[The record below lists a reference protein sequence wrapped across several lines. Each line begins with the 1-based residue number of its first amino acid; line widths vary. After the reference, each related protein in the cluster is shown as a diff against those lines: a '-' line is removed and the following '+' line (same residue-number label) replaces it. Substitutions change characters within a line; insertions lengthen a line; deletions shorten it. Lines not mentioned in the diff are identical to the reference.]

1 MRLIIDPKIFDQNPD
16 LKIGVIV
23 VKGMNNTKRVSSIES
38 LLRGICAQRGK
49 EFADK
54 DIYEDPMIKPW
65 AQAYGKFGVN
75 PKKFPPS
82 IAALLKRV
90 QGGKEIPHINLLV
103 DLYNYFSLKHLLPIG
118 GEDLD
123 WLCGDLHLNFTKG
136 GEPFRAMGS
145 IDVAAAAEGEAAY
158 MDDGGI
164 TCRYWNYRECERTK
178 FTEKTVNAVLFI
190 EDLSRIHLDEFGAI
204 LKEIQN
210 CILKYIGGKI
220 ESYVLTEERNFI
232 DLGVEGRK
240 NVDDSKVPQQ
250 EKAHFLSQE
259 IKKKGVSVK
268 ALAHGKRL
276 KLDGDDLHKSQVAKL
291 LNEALKIAF
300 PKVQA
305 EAFVEY
311 PAMPEHGDYA
321 TSVALQITKDLKI
334 SPRDIAGQI
343 LSSLPEN
350 QLIEKVEIA
359 GPGFM
364 NFFLSKSA
372 LESEVKKILKE
383 KKNYGKSK
391 VGGNKN
397 LIVEYSQPNIA
408 KPLGV
413 HHLLSTIIGQSLYN
427 IFKFIGFNAISINHI
442 GDWGTQFG
450 KLIYAYKKWGDKKTV
465 EQNPI
470 PELLKLYVHFHEE
483 VEKDPTLEDEG
494 RREFKEFENGNKE
507 NRELWKWF
515 VEESMKDVQKTYDR
529 LGGIHFDYTQGESF
543 YEDKMDEILKLGE
556 KKKVIVK
563 GEEGAMVVH
572 FPEASLPTV
581 PIKKKDGATLYITR
595 DFAAINYRIKNW
607 KPVKILYVVD
617 VAQSLHF
624 QQLFAAAKMMD
635 LCQDEPAHVLFG
647 RMRMKDSAMSTRK
660 GTVILL
666 NDVLEEVEKRA
677 QKIIE
682 EKNPDL
688 KDKEKAGRLV
698 GVAAIKY
705 SILSQNRSTDIT
717 FDWDKMLSFDGNSG
731 PYLQYTFA
739 RAKSILRKAQEAK
752 PTIDVPTEEG
762 AGVEKLIHNLL
773 RTLPKFG
780 EYIALSAAEYKPNV
794 LANYLYDLAQKFNA
808 FYNSVPVIRAAK
820 ESDRKERLQLVEAA
834 SQILENGLGLLGI
847 EIVEQM

>member
-1 MRLIIDPKIFDQNPD
+1 MI
-16 LKIGVIV
+16 
-23 VKGMNNTKRVSSIES
+23 KGMNNTRRVSSIES

-49 EFADK
+49 EFANK
-54 DIYEDPMIKPW
+54 DIYEDSMIQPW
-65 AQAYGKFGVN
+65 AQAYGKCGVN
-75 PKKFPPS
+75 PKKYPPS

-90 QGGKEIPHINLLV
+90 QSGKEIPHINLLV
-103 DLYNYFSLKHLLPIG
+103 DLYNYFSLKYLLPIG

-123 WLCGDLHLNFTKG
+123 WLCGDLHLTFTKG
-136 GEPFRAMGS
+136 GEPFRAIGS
-145 IDVAAAAEGEAAY
+145 IDVEKAAEGEAAY
-158 MDDGGI
+158 MDDAGI
-164 TCRYWNYRECERTK
+164 TCRHWNYRECERTK
-178 FTEKTVNAVLFI
+178 FTEKTVNAVLLI

-204 LKEIQN
+204 LKEIQQSVS
-210 CILKYIGGKI
+210 KYIGGRI
-220 ESYVLTEERNFI
+220 EPYVLTEERNI
-232 DLGVEGRK
+232 LDLGVEGRK
-240 NVDDSKVPQQ
+240 NMDDSKVPQQ
-250 EKAHFLSQE
+250 EKAHFLAQG
-259 IKKKGVSVK
+259 IKKKGPSVK
-268 ALAHGKRL
+268 AVAAGKRL
-276 KLDGDDLHKSQVAKL
+276 KLESEDLHKSQVAKL
-291 LNEALKIAF
+291 LNEALKKVF
-300 PKVQA
+300 PKIKAQA
-305 EAFVEY
+305 LVEY

-321 TSVALQITKDLKI
+321 SSIALQITKDLKI
-334 SPRDIAGQI
+334 SPREVAVQI
-343 LSSLPEN
+343 LTGIPEN

-359 GPGFM
+359 GPGFI
-364 NFFLSKSA
+364 NFFVSKKA
-372 LESEVKKILKE
+372 LNAELQKILKE

-397 LIVEYSQPNIA
+397 IIVEYSQPNIA

-450 KLIYAYKKWGDKKTV
+450 KLICAYKKWGDKETV
-465 EQNPI
+465 EKNPI
-470 PELLKLYVHFHEE
+470 PELLKLYVRFHEE
-483 VEKDPTLEDEG
+483 VEKNPGLEDEG
-494 RREFKEFENGNKE
+494 RKEFKEFEEGNKE
-507 NRELWKWF
+507 NRQLWEWF
-515 VEESMKDVQKTYDR
+515 VAESMKDVQKTYDR

-556 KKKVIVK
+556 KEKIIVK
-563 GEEGAMVVH
+563 GEEGAMVIH

-624 QQLFAAAKMMD
+624 QQLFAASKMMD
-635 LCQDEPAHVLFG
+635 LCQDEPVHVLFG
-647 RMRMKDSAMSTRK
+647 RMRMKDGSMSTRK

-666 NDVLEEVEKRA
+666 NDVLEEVENRA
-677 QKIIE
+677 RKIIE

-688 KDKEKAGRLV
+688 EDKEKAGRLV
-698 GVAAIKY
+698 GVGAIKY
-705 SILSQNRSTDIT
+705 SVLSQNRATDIT

-752 PTIDVPTEEG
+752 PTTDVPTEEG
-762 AGVEKLIHNLL
+762 ANVEKLVQNLL

-780 EYIALSAAEYKPNV
+780 EYIAMSAAEYKPNV

-834 SQILENGLGLLGI
+834 SQILENGLALLGI